1 MRASTRVFLE
11 SLKLAA
17 GAAALCAGG
26 AAWAQ
31 ASSGPGDG
39 VGEGAMPT
47 GVTTPAS
54 SPQPDADEGGIA
66 DIVVTATRREERL
79 QDVPVTVTA
88 ITGDALTSAN
98 IGNVRT
104 LNQIVP
110 GFTGGRGGGAFF
122 PVIRGVGST
131 GISVGDEPNVALY
144 VDGVYQPDAVGNW
157 VDLVEIERVEVL
169 RGPQGT
175 VFGRNATGGLVN
187 VITPDPSFNL
197 RGRVAV
203 RYGRLRN
210 DAGDLDVRGYVTG
223 PLSSTLAADLAVNYQ
238 HTEGYVK
245 DLIRGSDH
253 LGEDEV
259 VNIRGKLLFK
269 PSDTVKF
276 VLTGSFMDR
285 TGSPNVPQPYQDN
298 TLGKQFPGV
307 VLPTGPWQGS
317 LTEDTRL
324 DVRRYNAAFHTQFEF
339 ENFNLETTSGY
350 SDLDFFQLGDSDST
364 NIFLESFPARLLSKS
379 FSQEVRLLSTGSR
392 RLQWIVG
399 AYFFD
404 LNGRSPFSLISRRPP
419 AAATARVFNSTL
431 TTRSYSGFV
440 EGTYELTPQLFL
452 TAGGR
457 YTTEDRTF
465 RQVFNGRD
473 LFGKVKSSFNK
484 WTYRGALRYNFAE
497 DANIY
502 ASYGTGFKSGVYNMS
517 GVSPLPVNPET
528 IEAAEVGIKA
538 DPASWLRTN
547 LSAFHYNYDD
557 LQVQAKDSAGPGYL
571 LQNAATAEIYGGE
584 LEITAQA
591 TPDLMLRSSIAY
603 LNATYDKFPAAQSF
617 FPARNLLTG
626 ALIGGNTVATL
637 PADGKQLGRA
647 PKWTVNLGGEW
658 GHDLAGGRLGVSS
671 NVFYSSKVYYDFQN
685 VFFQKSYVL
694 WNAQLAWTTPNE
706 RWRFTLSGTNLTNEQ
721 VYQQIRPSNV
731 GTDAFYE
738 MPRRISIGA
747 EVLF

>member
-1 MRASTRVFLE
+1 
-11 SLKLAA
+11 
-17 GAAALCAGG
+17 
-26 AAWAQ
+26 
-31 ASSGPGDG
+31 
-39 VGEGAMPT
+39 MPT
-47 GVTTPAS
+47 GVTTPAA
-54 SPQPDADEGGIA
+54 SPQPDADQGGIA

-88 ITGDALTSAN
+88 ITGDALTAADIS
-98 IGNVRT
+98 NVRT

-157 VDLVEIERVEVL
+157 VDLVEVERVEVL

-187 VITPDPSFNL
+187 VITPDPSFNF
-197 RGRVAV
+197 RGRVGA

-210 DAGDLDVRGYVTG
+210 DAGDLDLRGYVTG
-223 PLSSTLAADLAVNYQ
+223 PLSSTLAADLAVNYS

-245 DLIRGSDH
+245 DLVRGSDN
-253 LGEDEV
+253 LGKDEV

-285 TGSPNVPQPYQDN
+285 SGSPNVPQPYKNN
-298 TLGKQFPGV
+298 TLGATFPGV
-307 VLPTGPWQGS
+307 ILPTGPWQGS
-317 LTEDTRL
+317 LTEDTVL
-324 DVRRYNAAFHTQFEF
+324 DVRRYNASFQAQFEF
-339 ENFNLETTSGY
+339 EHFNLETTSGY

-379 FSQEVRLLSTGSR
+379 FSQEVRLLSNGSG

-399 AYFFD
+399 GYFFD
-404 LNGRSPFSLISRRPP
+404 LNGKSPFSLISRRP
-419 AAATARVFNSTL
+419 ATGVTSRVFNSTL

-440 EGTYELTPQLFL
+440 EGTYEVASDLFF

-465 RQVFNGRD
+465 RQVLNGRD
-473 LFGKVKSSFNK
+473 VFGKVKSTFDK
-484 WTYRGALRYNFAE
+484 WTYRGALRYNFAK

-517 GVSPLPVNPET
+517 GLSPVPVKPEN
-528 IEAAEVGIKA
+528 IKAAEVGIKA
-538 DPASWLRTN
+538 DPADWLRTN
-547 LSAFHYNYDD
+547 LAIFHYDYKD
-557 LQVQAKDSAGPGYL
+557 LQVQAKDTAGPGYL

-584 LEITAQA
+584 LELTAQA
-591 TPDLMLRSSIAY
+591 TPDLMLRGSVAY
-603 LNATYDKFPAAQSF
+603 LHAQYDKFAAAQSF
-617 FPARNLLTG
+617 IPLPV
-626 ALIGGNTVATL
+626 GGNTVVT
-637 PADGKQLGRA
+637 ADASGKQLGRA
-647 PKWTVNLGGEW
+647 PKWTVNVGAEW
-658 GHDLAGGRLGVSS
+658 GHDLAGGRFGAST
-671 NVFYSSKVYYDFQN
+671 NVFYSSKVFYDFQN
-685 VFFQKSYVL
+685 VFFQPSYVL
-694 WNAQLAWTTPNE
+694 WNAQLSWTTADE

-738 MPRRISIGA
+738 MPRRVTIGA
-747 EVLF
+747 EMLF